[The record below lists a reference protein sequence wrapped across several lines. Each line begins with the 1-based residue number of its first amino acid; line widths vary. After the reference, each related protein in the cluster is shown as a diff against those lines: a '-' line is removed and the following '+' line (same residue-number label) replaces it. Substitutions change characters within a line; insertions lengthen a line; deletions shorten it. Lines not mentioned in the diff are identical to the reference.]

1 MISIIV
7 PIYNGEDFIAK
18 CLEAIKAQ
26 TYTDYEVVIVENGS
40 TDNTLKILDTYK
52 NDPKIKI
59 ISSKI
64 KGLGNACNV
73 GLEHARYDYITF
85 IDVDDYIYPNYL
97 EELVKYK
104 KYKIVKTAIENVQN
118 VFTLETKAYKL
129 IDAYKVLPSRWG
141 TLYHKDVFNGLSF
154 ENKFY
159 EDFRAFPY
167 IFDKC
172 DEFYYID
179 KALYRYNK
187 GGDLTTNNYE
197 YCLDEIY
204 EKFFTSTFIHSEIKY
219 VLTGQFIRMFWAR
232 EYFALKNNQ
241 LDYLLRVRNT
251 VLGKLPKIDVVIKT
265 GTFDEKTKQIMQN
278 FHNVTT

>member
-1 MISIIV
+1 MIV
-7 PIYNGEDFIAK
+7 PVYNGEAFIEK
-18 CLEAIKAQ
+18 CLAMIREQ
-26 TYTDYEVVIVENGS
+26 TYTDYEVIIVENGS
-40 TDNTLKILDTYK
+40 SDNTLNILEGYK
-52 NDPKIKI
+52 GDPKIKI
-59 ISSKI
+59 ISSSV

-73 GLEHARYDYITF
+73 GLKNARGDYITF

-97 EELVKYK
+97 EELAKYK
-104 KYKIVKTAIENVQN
+104 QYKIVKTAIENVSNSFNLQ
-118 VFTLETKAYKL
+118 TKEYPRV
-129 IDAYKVLPSRWG
+129 DAYKVLPSRWG

-179 KALYRYNK
+179 KKLYRYND

-204 EKFFTSTFIHSEIKY
+204 EKFFASKFIHDDIKY

-278 FHNVTT
+278 FHDIHVN